1 MLLQFKLS
9 LESNGTLHFLLLW
22 TTAVVMNELANFPPS
37 IPLNRKL
44 FDLVS
49 EMRSLL
55 NFRFLETARIFIR
68 ILILAF
74 SYYFLAFAAAVLH
87 DVGISGIFSKSA
99 FCSKAYSLHWEQ
111 HSLNLGYCAKAAAV
125 KIRFGGKNIYSEYGL
140 NPKRRFLV
148 IPTLSWL
155 FEKENQN
162 LQTYAIL
169 LSSFLSYFSSVLSKK
184 NCFLFV

>member
-1 MLLQFKLS
+1 MNWPIFRLQFLWIENFSTLLVRWDLS
-9 LESNGTLHFLLLW
+9 WIF
-22 TTAVVMNELANFPPS
+22 
-37 IPLNRKL
+37 
-44 FDLVS
+44 VS
-49 EMRSLL
+49 C
-55 NFRFLETARIFIR
+55 LETARIFIR

-148 IPTLSWL
+148 IPTLSCIWKRKPKFPNICNSSQQLLIL
-155 FEKENQN
+155 FFK
-162 LQTYAIL
+162 
-169 LSSFLSYFSSVLSKK
+169 
-184 NCFLFV
+184 CFE